1 MKIDH
6 IAVWVDDI
14 ETMRQF
20 YLTYFD
26 TVCGEKYVNP
36 TKQYT
41 SYFITFNE
49 GGARIE
55 LMHRPDISETV
66 GKRGFAEGMA
76 HLAITV
82 GAEEKVNELTERLR
96 GDGYAIVSEPRTTGD
111 GYYESAVSDPEG
123 NYIELLANGKD

>member
-6 IAVWVDDI
+6 IAVWVDDL
-14 ETMRQF
+14 EAMRQF

-26 TVCGEKYVNP
+26 TTCGAKYNNP
-36 TKQYT
+36 TKNYN
-41 SYFITFNE
+41 SYFLSFSD

-55 LMHRPDISETV
+55 LMHRPDITETV
-66 GKRGFAEGMA
+66 GKRGFAKGMA

-82 GAEEKVNELTERLR
+82 GTKEGVDALTARLR
-96 GDGYAIVSEPRTTGD
+96 ADKYKVVSEPRTTGD

-123 NYIELLANGKD
+123 NYVELLAL